1 MTLEQFFKQT
11 PEAAVAF
18 SGGTDSAF
26 LLWAARHY
34 GCRIHAYY
42 MKTVFQP
49 EFELEDARRLAKQL
63 DVPMRVVDLDV
74 LAVPKAAANGP
85 RRCYHCKKALFSRL
99 VEVARRDG
107 YSLILDGTNASDD
120 ADDRPGMAALKELK
134 VVSPLRECGI
144 TKTQV
149 RRLSREAGLF
159 TWDKPA
165 YACLATRI
173 PTYTTI
179 RAEDLARI
187 EQAET
192 LLADMGFSDFRVRL
206 YEGGARIQMTESQLP
221 QLLDK
226 RVEVVSAL
234 KPLFSAV
241 LLDMEL
247 RQASV

>member
-63 DVPMRVVDLDV
+63 DVPMTVVDLDV
-74 LAVPKAAANGP
+74 LAIPETAANGP
-85 RRCYHCKKALFSRL
+85 GRCYHCKKALFSRL

-120 ADDRPGMAALKELK
+120 ADDRPGMAVLKELN
-134 VVSPLRECGI
+134 VV
-144 TKTQV
+144 
-149 RRLSREAGLF
+149 
-159 TWDKPA
+159 
-165 YACLATRI
+165 
-173 PTYTTI
+173 
-179 RAEDLARI
+179 
-187 EQAET
+187 
-192 LLADMGFSDFRVRL
+192 
-206 YEGGARIQMTESQLP
+206 
-221 QLLDK
+221 
-226 RVEVVSAL
+226 
-234 KPLFSAV
+234 
-241 LLDMEL
+241 
-247 RQASV
+247 